1 MFQIALILLCTAQII
16 HFSRYWFALSKEL
29 YGDYNDRRLKNHLS
43 WTRGQKDAVF
53 GDTRPGSAMR
63 RAA

>member
-1 MFQIALILLCTAQII
+1 MFQIALILLCTAQIV
-16 HFSRYWFALSKEL
+16 HFSRHWLSLSSDL
-29 YGDYNDRRLKNHLS
+29 YADYSDRRLKSHLS
-43 WTRGQKDAVF
+43 WTRTQRDPVF